1 MAYEENVFGFH
12 VTHPG
17 QKATHVLRDTVQNN
31 IAEIKQA
38 QEEFLQEMNKTL
50 EEAGQKI
57 FDGEEDED
65 D

>member
-1 MAYEENVFGFH
+1 M
-12 VTHPG
+12 THPG